1 MRRITILVC
10 AACLSASCG
19 TRKALMRQRET
30 LNEMT
35 AVQMR
40 EMEQMRQKLAV
51 VESEVKAVTLEM
63 QSSRDKDSSAVTV
76 RIEEEYDTFA
86 SPDNPPVAKR
96 TIQIQGVNM
105 KRMER
110 DSTVAEAGSV
120 RETKQKE
127 ETAASVERD
136 SAAVTDTVRDIDVS
150 GKAVNGMRWWQ
161 STFLYIGVAFC
172 LYALLRLV
180 TSVFKQRSNSIL
192 TIIKKIFKNG

>member
-1 MRRITILVC
+1 MRRVMMLALMAVMV
-10 AACLSASCG
+10 SCG

-35 AVQMR
+35 AARMR
-40 EMEQMRQKLAV
+40 EMEQVQRRMAAI
-51 VESEVKAVTLEM
+51 ESEVKAVTLEM
-63 QSSRDKDSSAVTV
+63 QSSKGRDSSAVTV

-86 SPDNPPVAKR
+86 SPDNPPVSKR

-105 KRMER
+105 KSMER
-110 DSTVAEAGSV
+110 DSTVAAAGAV
-120 RETKQKE
+120 RETKMKKE
-127 ETAASVERD
+127 EDASVRRD
-136 SAAVTDTVRDIDVS
+136 STSVTDTVKDTDVS
-150 GKAVNGMRWWQ
+150 GKAVSGLRWWQ

-180 TSVFKQRSNSIL
+180 TSVFKQRSNGIL

>member
-1 MRRITILVC
+1 MMLAFMAVMV
-10 AACLSASCG
+10 SCG

-30 LNEMT
+30 LNET
-35 AVQMR
+35 AAVQKR
-40 EMEQMRQKLAV
+40 EMERMRQKLAV

-63 QSSRDKDSSAVTV
+63 QSSRGRDSSAVTV

-86 SPDNPPVAKR
+86 SPDNPPVSKR

-105 KRMER
+105 KSMER
-110 DSTVAEAGSV
+110 DSTVAAAGAV
-120 RETKQKE
+120 RETKMKKE
-127 ETAASVERD
+127 EDASVRRD
-136 SAAVTDTVRDIDVS
+136 STSVTDTVKDTDVS
-150 GKAVNGMRWWQ
+150 GKAVSGLRWWQ

-180 TSVFKQRSNSIL
+180 TSVFKQRSNGIL